1 MNGELYRKILTE
13 NLFSNASNILGKSWI
28 FQQDNNPKH
37 TAKLTKELLKEKCP
51 KVLDWPSYSP
61 DLNPIENLWAIM
73 KKRVEKKVNQRILQ
87 KKNQLDWMIFC

>member
-28 FQQDNNPKH
+28 FQQDNDPKH

-61 DLNPIENLWAIM
+61 DLNPIENL
-73 KKRVEKKVNQRILQ
+73 
-87 KKNQLDWMIFC
+87 